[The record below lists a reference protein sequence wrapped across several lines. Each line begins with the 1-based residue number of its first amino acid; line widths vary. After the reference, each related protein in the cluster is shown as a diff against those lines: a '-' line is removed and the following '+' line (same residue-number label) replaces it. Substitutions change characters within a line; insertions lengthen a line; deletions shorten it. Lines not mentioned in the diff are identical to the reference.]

1 MLFSKSGAR
10 KFQGE
15 SMVKRSRVRLFAAV
29 AMVFFPALAM
39 AQAWPTKSVKMVVPF
54 APGGA
59 TDVVARLLAQKLS
72 EEWGQSVVVENR
84 AGAGGNI
91 GGDAVAKSPPDG
103 YTLLMASGAIVI
115 AGPHMYKSL
124 PYDPA
129 RDLVGITNV
138 ATGPQVIAVATDVPA
153 KDLREFIAYA
163 KANPKKVNYGSAGI
177 GAQTHLAAENF
188 ADSAGIELTHVP
200 YKGESAAIT
209 DLIGGQIQL
218 VTANLSAALAFIRDG
233 KIRALAVTSRER
245 NPALPDV
252 PAASEVLPG
261 FENSGWFG
269 LLAPAGTPKEVIDK
283 IYRDSAKIVLSEEF
297 RGRLAQ
303 LGMTPV
309 ANSPAEFSAAN
320 RKESA
325 RWERVIR
332 ERGIEVI

>member
-1 MLFSKSGAR
+1 MMGR
-10 KFQGE
+10 
-15 SMVKRSRVRLFAAV
+15 RRFAAV
-29 AMVFFPALAM
+29 LLLAIAPAWAF
-39 AQAWPTKSVKMVVPF
+39 AQAWPSKSVRMIVPF
-54 APGGA
+54 AAGGA
-59 TDVVARLLAQKLS
+59 TDVVARLLAQKLT

-91 GGDAVAKSPPDG
+91 GADAVAKSPPDG

-129 RDLVGITNV
+129 RDLVAITNV
-138 ATGPQVIAVATDVPA
+138 ATGPQVIAVANNVPV
-153 KDLREFIAYA
+153 KDLAELIAYA
-163 KANPKKVNYGSAGI
+163 KANPKKLNYGSAGI

-188 ADSAGIELTHVP
+188 AQAAGIELTHVP

-218 VTANLSAALAFIRDG
+218 VTANLSAALAFVRDG

-245 NPALPDV
+245 NAALPDV
-252 PAASEVLPG
+252 PAAAEVLAG

-269 LLAPAGTPKEVIDK
+269 LLAPTGTPRDVVEK
-283 IYRDSAKIVLSEEF
+283 IYRDSAKIALSEEF
-297 RGRLAQ
+297 RAKLAQ
-303 LGMTPV
+303 IGMVPV
-309 ANSPAEFSAAN
+309 GNSPAEFSASN
-320 RKESA
+320 RRESA

-332 ERGIEVI
+332 DRGIVVN

>member
-1 MLFSKSGAR
+1 MTRILARLAAAML
-10 KFQGE
+10 
-15 SMVKRSRVRLFAAV
+15 AALLPS
-29 AMVFFPALAM
+29 AAM
-39 AQAWPTKSVKMVVPF
+39 AEAWPSKSVKMVVPF
-54 APGGA
+54 AAGGA
-59 TDVVARLLAQKLS
+59 TDVVARLLAQKLT

-91 GGDAVAKSPPDG
+91 GADAVAKSSPDG

-129 RDLVGITNV
+129 RDLVAITNV
-138 ATGPQVIAVATDVPA
+138 ATGPQVIAVANNVPV
-153 KDLREFIAYA
+153 KDLAELIAYA
-163 KANPKKVNYGSAGI
+163 KANPKKLNYGSAGI

-188 ADSAGIELTHVP
+188 AQAAGIELTHVP

-218 VTANLSAALAFIRDG
+218 VTANLSAALAFVRDG

-269 LLAPAGTPKEVIDK
+269 LLAPAGTPREVIDK
-283 IYRDSAKIVLSEEF
+283 IYHDSAKIVLSEEF
-297 RGRLAQ
+297 RAKLAQ
-303 LGMTPV
+303 LGMMPV
-309 ANSPAEFSAAN
+309 ANSPAEFGASN
-320 RKESA
+320 RRESA

-332 ERGIEVI
+332 ERGIVVN